1 MVTAEFDPSFQKTF
15 SKIKDS
21 VLKEKIIKQ
30 LATLKEN
37 PERGKPMRYIR
48 KGTRELYI
56 PPFRLSYLYVKGEDK
71 IVILDLYHKDEQ

>member
-1 MVTAEFDPSFQKTF
+1 MTSVEFDASFEKLF
-15 SKIKDS
+15 SKIKDP

-30 LATLKEN
+30 VIKLKEN
-37 PERGKPMRYIR
+37 PDLGKPMRYIR

-56 PPFRLSYLYVKGEDK
+56 PPFRLSYLYNKEQDC